1 MDDVIWRQIHKSL
14 EDVFYNGIKFAY
26 ILSII
31 KMSFL
36 YQVAQVALLA
46 ILIDSVAVVN
56 SSEILVAIN
65 YIRMF

>member
-1 MDDVIWRQIHKSL
+1 
-14 EDVFYNGIKFAY
+14 
-26 ILSII
+26 
-31 KMSFL
+31 MSFL